1 MKSTGH
7 GFFSI
12 FLIVVAGFAIHSAHG
27 WPFKAAFFPLAIA
40 IPLLVLALLQLSL
53 ELFGPPEAA
62 DNRAVETEF
71 SNEVPPDVARR
82 RVIAI
87 FCWIAAFILFVYL
100 VGFPLAVPLFVFL
113 FLKMQSDVSWQGS
126 FALTAI
132 TWGFFYALFERLINL
147 HFEHGWIQSALG
159 L

>member
-12 FLIVVAGFAIHSAHG
+12 FLIAVAGFAIYSAHG
-27 WPFKAAFFPLAIA
+27 WPFKAGFFPLAIA
-40 IPLLVLALLQLSL
+40 IPLLALALLQLSL

-62 DNRAVETEF
+62 DNRAAETEF
-71 SNEVPPDVARR
+71 SNEVPPEVARR
-82 RVIAI
+82 RAIAI
-87 FCWIAAFILFVYL
+87 FTWITAFILFVYF

-113 FLKMQSDVSWQGS
+113 FLKMQSNVSWRGS
-126 FALTAI
+126 CALTAI

-147 HFEHGWIQSALG
+147 RFEPGWIQIALG